1 MPARQPRAPEVGV
14 GRESMSRP
22 LRSPQAQPAN
32 LHPAGCRSLADPS
45 APLQKARR
53 SNPPHHKA
61 PRKRSTKRERN
72 ERSKACNPMEIKT
85 THDQVNPAFEAY
97 QNLSHLLQWA
107 CSPMQAYS
115 ASLQS
120 GQFDKLRVNF
130 SFPTEKKFCAWLD
143 GLQTPSTIGY

>member
-1 MPARQPRAPEVGV
+1 
-14 GRESMSRP
+14 MSRP

-32 LHPAGCRSLADPS
+32 PHPAGCRSLADPP
-45 APLQKARR
+45 APPQKARR

-85 THDQVNPAFEAY
+85 THDQVNPAFETY

-130 SFPTEKKFCAWLD
+130 SFPTEKNSALGSMDYRRPPPLGTETFH
-143 GLQTPSTIGY
+143 LQLLIKTLRESV